1 MSRVVL
7 VAPSRLALGTLEQGL
22 GREPHVT
29 VVSRATHLD
38 AALRPARH
46 GTGEVAVVAVD
57 DLLEFRRAITSRD
70 DDAHPLPVVAL
81 VPPEQLGD
89 ASGMVAGGVVRAVLP
104 RHAATREL
112 LAAIEATAAGLVTL
126 VPDAVAGTPRLA
138 SRQPVALAASPG
150 LAPLS
155 PREREILALV
165 ADGLG
170 NKIVAARLGI
180 SEHTVKT
187 HITSIFTKLGA
198 ESRAE
203 AVAIGARV
211 GALML

>member
-1 MSRVVL
+1 VSRVVL
-7 VAPSRLALGTLEQGL
+7 VAPTRLALGTLEEAL
-22 GREPHVT
+22 GHEPHVT
-29 VVSRATHLD
+29 VAVRATQLD
-38 AALRPARH
+38 AALRPPVQA
-46 GTGEVAVVAVD
+46 GGDVAVVAVD
-57 DLLEFRRAITSRD
+57 RVSDLRRAITARD
-70 DDAHPLPVVAL
+70 DDARPLPLVVL
-81 VPPEQLGD
+81 VPPDDLTD
-89 ASGMVAGGVVRAVLP
+89 AAALLAGGVVRAVLP
-104 RHAATREL
+104 RHASTREL
-112 LAAIEATAAGLVTL
+112 LAAIESAQAGLVTL
-126 VPDAVAGTPRLA
+126 VPDALPGIGRN
-138 SRQPVALAASPG
+138 AARVQVG
-150 LAPLS
+150 LAPSPTLVPLS